1 MLSILPSLIAS
12 LAPSLPD
19 SLPNPAQEA
28 RSGGQAKKS
37 PFNYTYVEGNLARWD
52 IDSVNE
58 NLDGIELIGS
68 LSLQQ
73 GFFAQVGASLLSG
86 DIDMTELRIGG
97 GYHTPLAPNL
107 DGYGMLS
114 YVNWDFDSG
123 IGDEDGFAIDAGVRY
138 MASPQVEV
146 GGYLEWADIADSELG
161 LGVNG
166 RYYIDDKLSIGMRL
180 LFIDPADQIALGVRY
195 QF

>member
-1 MLSILPSLIAS
+1 MLSILPLLVAT
-12 LAPSLPD
+12 LAPTLPD
-19 SLPNPAQEA
+19 SLPNPAQEP
-28 RSGGQAKKS
+28 RSSGQAKKS
-37 PFNYTYVEGNLARWD
+37 AFNYTYVEGNLTRWD
-52 IDSVNE
+52 IDAANE
-58 NLDGIELIGS
+58 NLDGIELLGS
-68 LSLQQ
+68 LSLEQ

-86 DIDMTELRIGG
+86 DIDLTELRIGG
-97 GYHTPLAPNL
+97 GWHTPCAPNL
-107 DGYGMLS
+107 DAYGLLS

-123 IGDEDGFAIDAGVRY
+123 VGDEDGFAIDVGVRY

-146 GGYLEWADIADSELG
+146 GGYLEWADIADSEMG

-166 RYYIDDKLSIGMRL
+166 RYYIDQNLSLGMRL